1 MAHFCVQVVAAFG
14 GGDSLRRTVA
24 PPVMLIE
31 DDFVLCDRAL
41 ERLLGIL
48 APGVLSP
55 VRHILPTDGRVRAG
69 VITEQNIH
77 NQNRLMFPDRT
88 CFGLIATVCARID
101 RIRFRR
107 RTCGAV
113 AQLVSD
119 SSLIRAVWNCD
130 ANGRLACLRRCTGV
144 KIPAFRYLPKT
155 HDLGPDSGRSA
166 PSHVNVII

>member
-24 PPVMLIE
+24 PSVMLIE

-69 VITEQNIH
+69 VITEY
-77 NQNRLMFPDRT
+77 
-88 CFGLIATVCARID
+88 
-101 RIRFRR
+101 
-107 RTCGAV
+107 
-113 AQLVSD
+113 S
-119 SSLIRAVWNCD
+119 
-130 ANGRLACLRRCTGV
+130 
-144 KIPAFRYLPKT
+144 
-155 HDLGPDSGRSA
+155 
-166 PSHVNVII
+166 